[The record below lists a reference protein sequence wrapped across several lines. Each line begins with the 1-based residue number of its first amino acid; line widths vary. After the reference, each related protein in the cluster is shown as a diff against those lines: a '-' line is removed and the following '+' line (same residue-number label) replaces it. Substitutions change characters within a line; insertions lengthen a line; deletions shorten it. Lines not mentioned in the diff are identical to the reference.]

1 MSILIKP
8 AYAVLAILLLALL
21 ALSSCSKP
29 DYDSLP
35 YTEMEAAKDAGAV
48 K

>member
-1 MSILIKP
+1 MPL
-8 AYAVLAILLLALL
+8 LLLALCL
-21 ALSSCSKP
+21 CSCSPKP

-35 YTEMEAAKDAGAV
+35 YTEMEAAKDAASV

>member
-1 MSILIKP
+1 MP
-8 AYAVLAILLLALL
+8 LLLIALI
-21 ALSSCSKP
+21 ALSSCSPKP

>member
-1 MSILIKP
+1 MPL
-8 AYAVLAILLLALL
+8 LLLALI

-29 DYDSLP
+29 DYDDLP
-35 YTEMEAAKDAGAV
+35 YTEMQAAKDAGSN

>member
-1 MSILIKP
+1 MPL
-8 AYAVLAILLLALL
+8 LLLALL

-35 YTEMEAAKDAGAV
+35 YTEMEAAKDAGSV
-48 K
+48 R